1 MAKSLQDQLLEAGA
15 IKKDRA
21 QKINKS
27 KRKQKKQA
35 QRGAGDVDEIKRA
48 ADAALAEKAAKDRE
62 FNRLKQE
69 ELARKELQAQIKQLI
84 DANSLDTEH
93 GEERYNFNVDNKVKS
108 VFVTEEQRKALA
120 SGRLGIVTAA
130 QSYAVIPAGVAHKIM
145 ERDSEPVV
153 SLIIEDASQDESEDD
168 QYAEYVIPDDL
179 TW

>member
-35 QRGAGDVDEIKRA
+35 QRGAGDVDEIKLA

-62 FNRLKQE
+62 FNRQKQE

-120 SGRLGIVTAA
+120 SGRLGIVTSG

-145 ERDSEPVV
+145 ERDNETVV
-153 SLIIEDASQDESEDD
+153 SLVTEDATKDESEDD
-168 QYAEYVIPDDL
+168 QYADYVIPDDL

>member
-35 QRGAGDVDEIKRA
+35 HRGAADVDEIKRA
-48 ADAALAEKAAKDRE
+48 ADAAQAEKAAKDRE
-62 FNRLKQE
+62 LNRLKQE
-69 ELARKELQAQIKQLI
+69 ELASKELQAQIKQLI
-84 DANSLDTEH
+84 DANRVDTNA
-93 GEERYNFNVDNKVKS
+93 GEERYNFTVDNKVKS
-108 VFVTEEQRKALA
+108 IFVTEDQRKALA
-120 SGRLGIVTAA
+120 AGRLGIVTVEKT
-130 QSYAVIPAGVAHKIM
+130 YELVPAGVAQKIL
-145 ERDSEPVV
+145 ERDSETVV
-153 SLIIEDASQDESEDD
+153 SLITEDAAKDEAEND

>member
-35 QRGAGDVDEIKRA
+35 HRGAADVDEIKRA
-48 ADAALAEKAAKDRE
+48 ADAAQAEKAAKDRE

-69 ELARKELQAQIKQLI
+69 ELASKELKAQIKQLI
-84 DANSLDTEH
+84 DANCVDADA
-93 GEERYNFNVDNKVKS
+93 GEERYNFTVDNKVKS

-120 SGRLGIVTAA
+120 MGRLGIVTIE
-130 QSYAVIPAGVAHKIM
+130 QSYAVVPAGVAQKIM
-145 ERDSEPVV
+145 ERNNETVV
-153 SLIIEDASQDESEDD
+153 SLVTGDVSEDDPEDD